1 MKWRYPL
8 SDIASGREEERE
20 VLKVLRS
27 RWLSTGPVT
36 SRFEKAFADFLGGG
50 EAIAVSNG
58 TAALHL
64 ALASQELGRDRQPG
78 VSLSVWRDT
87 LESYP

>member
-1 MKWRYPL
+1 MEIPL
-8 SDIASGREEERE
+8 SDIDLGKEEERE

-36 SRFEKAFADFLGGG
+36 RRFEKAFSEFLGGG

-64 ALASQELGRDRQPG
+64 ALASLGLKRRG
-78 VSLSVWRDT
+78 
-87 LESYP
+87 